1 MNYGLPYQGSKNRI
15 AKRLVD
21 ALPSA
26 PVLYDVFCGGC
37 AVTHAAMLSGKYQRF
52 VINDRRGWLP
62 AAFQKAIHGDYAHED
77 RWISREDFERLKSTD
92 AYAAM
97 CFSFGNDCR
106 SYMYA
111 QGLEPYKRAL
121 HYAIFWRD
129 FAPWAA
135 LCPET
140 ADALASGLAPIEDRK
155 QRRVQAGHFIV
166 ESLKAQLAAGTLTP
180 DILDKPIYRQIR
192 RVRATSNSLQSLER
206 LQSLE
211 SLERLER
218 LQSLESLESLQSL
231 QSLESLECLQSLE
244 SLERLQ
250 SLQSLESLERLPGA
264 LTVYS
269 MDYREMRFDEPGIIY
284 CDPPYKDTADKSKD
298 YADTSFDAEVFYSWC
313 EAQKL
318 PVYISEYQMPEERFV
333 CIAEWNK
340 VTTMAAK
347 TTSHVTERLWRP
359 RTQL

>member
-1 MNYGLPYQGSKNRI
+1 MNYGLPYRGSKNRI

-21 ALPSA
+21 ALPPA

-37 AVTHAAMLSGKYQRF
+37 AVTHAAMLSGKYQHF
-52 VINDRRGWLP
+52 VVNDLRGWLP
-62 AAFQKAIHGDYAHED
+62 DAFREAINGGYAHED
-77 RWISREDFERLKSTD
+77 RWISREDFKRLRSTD

-97 CFSFGNDCR
+97 CYSFGNNCR

-111 QGLEPYKRAL
+111 RGLEPYKRAL

-140 ADALASGLAPIEDRK
+140 ADALAAGLAPIEDRE
-155 QRRVQAGHFIV
+155 QRRVQAGRFIV
-166 ESLKAQLAAGTLTP
+166 ESLKAQLAAEMFTP

-192 RVRATSNSLQSLER
+192 RSKGAMTTVET
-206 LQSLE
+206 
-211 SLERLER
+211 
-218 LQSLESLESLQSL
+218 
-231 QSLESLECLQSLE
+231 LQSLE

-250 SLQSLESLERLPGA
+250 SLQSLQSLPGA
-264 LTVYS
+264 LTARS
-269 MDYREMRFDEPGIIY
+269 SDYRELCFDEPGIIY
-284 CDPPYKDTADKSKD
+284 CDPPYKDSED
-298 YADTSFDAEVFYSWC
+298 YAEPFCHDEFYGWC

-318 PVYISEYQMPEERFV
+318 PVYISEYQMPEERFA
-333 CIAEWNK
+333 CIAEWGK
-340 VTTMAAK
+340 VTTMAPK

>member
-15 AKRLVD
+15 AKRLVE
-21 ALPSA
+21 ALPAA

-37 AVTHAAMLSGKYQRF
+37 AVTHAAMLPGKYQRF

-62 AAFQKAIHGDYAHED
+62 DAFQKAIHGGYAHED
-77 RWISREDFERLKSTD
+77 RRISREDFERLKSTD
-92 AYAAM
+92 AYAAL
-97 CFSFGNDCR
+97 CFSFGNNAR

-111 QGLEPYKRAL
+111 RDLEPYKRAL
-121 HYAIFWRD
+121 HYAIFWKD
-129 FAPWAA
+129 IAPWAE

-140 ADALASGLAPIEDRK
+140 ADALATGLAPIEGRK

-180 DILDKPIYRQIR
+180 DILQKPIYRQIR
-192 RVRATSNSLQSLER
+192 RSKGAMTTVET
-206 LQSLE
+206 
-211 SLERLER
+211 
-218 LQSLESLESLQSL
+218 
-231 QSLESLECLQSLE
+231 LQSLE

-250 SLQSLESLERLPGA
+250 SLQSLESLERLERLESLESLESLERLPDT

-284 CDPPYKDTADKSKD
+284 CDPPYMSVYAKGKD
-298 YADTSFDAEVFYSWC
+298 YGSEFDAEAFYSWC
-313 EAQKL
+313 GAQKL
-318 PVYISEYQMPEERFV
+318 PVYISEYQMPEDRFV
-333 CIAEWNK
+333 CIAEWDK

-347 TTSHVTERLWRP
+347 TNSHVTERLWRP

>member
-15 AKRLVD
+15 AKRLVE
-21 ALPSA
+21 ALPAA

-37 AVTHAAMLSGKYQRF
+37 AVTHAAMLSGKYQHF
-52 VINDRRGWLP
+52 VVNDRRGWLP
-62 AAFQKAIHGDYAHED
+62 DAFREAINGGYAHED

-97 CFSFGNDCR
+97 CFSFGNNAR
-106 SYMYA
+106 TYMYA
-111 QGLEPYKRAL
+111 PPLEPYKRAL
-121 HYAIFWRD
+121 HHAIFWRD

-140 ADALASGLAPIEDRK
+140 ADALASGLATIEDRK

-166 ESLKAQLAAGTLTP
+166 ESLRAQITAGTLTP
-180 DILDKPIYRQIR
+180 DILQKPIYRQIR
-192 RVRATSNSLQSLER
+192 RPKATSNSLQSLVSLER

-211 SLERLER
+211 SLERL
-218 LQSLESLESLQSL
+218 QSLESL
-231 QSLESLECLQSLE
+231 
-244 SLERLQ
+244 
-250 SLQSLESLERLPGA
+250 PGA
-264 LTVYS
+264 LTAHS
-269 MDYREMRFDEPGIIY
+269 GDYRELRFDEPGIVY
-284 CDPPYKDTADKSKD
+284 CDPPYMSVYAKGKD
-298 YADTSFDAEVFYSWC
+298 YGCEFDAEAFYSWC

-333 CIAEWNK
+333 CVAEWDK

-347 TTSHVTERLWRP
+347 TTSHATERLWRP

>member
-1 MNYGLPYQGSKNRI
+1 
-15 AKRLVD
+15 
-21 ALPSA
+21 
-26 PVLYDVFCGGC
+26 
-37 AVTHAAMLSGKYQRF
+37 MLSGKYQHF
-52 VINDRRGWLP
+52 VVNDRRGWLP
-62 AAFQKAIHGDYAHED
+62 DAFRKAIHGGYAHED

-92 AYAAM
+92 VYAAL
-97 CFSFGNDCR
+97 CFSFGNDAR
-106 SYMYA
+106 TYMYA
-111 QGLEPYKRAL
+111 RPLERYKRAL

-140 ADALASGLAPIEDRK
+140 ADALAAGLAPIEDRK
-155 QRRVQAGHFIV
+155 QRRIQAGKFIV
-166 ESLKAQLAAGTLTP
+166 GSLRAQITAGTLTP

-192 RVRATSNSLQSLER
+192 RSKGAMTTVET

-218 LQSLESLESLQSL
+218 LK
-231 QSLESLECLQSLE
+231 
-244 SLERLQ
+244 RLQ
-250 SLQSLESLERLPGA
+250 SLQSLESLPGA
-264 LTVYS
+264 LTAHS
-269 MDYREMRFDEPGIIY
+269 GDYRGLCFDEPGIIY
-284 CDPPYKDTADKSKD
+284 CDPPYMSVYAKGKD
-298 YADTSFDAEVFYSWC
+298 YGCEFDAEAFYSWC

-333 CIAEWNK
+333 CVAEWDK

>member
-15 AKRLVD
+15 ARRLVE
-21 ALPSA
+21 ALPAA

-37 AVTHAAMLSGKYQRF
+37 AVTHAAMLSGKYQHF
-52 VINDRRGWLP
+52 VVNDRRGWLP
-62 AAFQKAIHGDYAHED
+62 DAFREAINGGYAHED
-77 RWISREDFERLKSTD
+77 RWISREDFERLRSTD

-97 CFSFGNDCR
+97 CFSFGNNCR
-106 SYMYA
+106 SYMYVR
-111 QGLEPYKRAL
+111 GLEPYKRAL

-140 ADALASGLAPIEDRK
+140 VAALAAGLAPIEDRK
-155 QRRVQAGHFIV
+155 QRRVQAGKFIV
-166 ESLKAQLAAGTLTP
+166 GSLKAQLAAGTLTP

-192 RVRATSNSLQSLER
+192 RPKATSNSLQC
-206 LQSLE
+206 LE

-218 LQSLESLESLQSL
+218 LERLES
-231 QSLESLECLQSLE
+231 
-244 SLERLQ
+244 
-250 SLQSLESLERLPGA
+250 LPGA
-264 LTVYS
+264 LTAYS

-284 CDPPYKDTADKSKD
+284 CDPPYMSVYAKGKD
-298 YADTSFDAEVFYSWC
+298 YGCEFDAEAFYSWC

-333 CIAEWNK
+333 CVAEWDK
-340 VTTMAAK
+340 VTPMAPK
-347 TTSHVTERLWRP
+347 TTNHVTERLWRP

>member
-1 MNYGLPYQGSKNRI
+1 MNFGLPYQGSKNRI

-21 ALPSA
+21 ALPPA

-52 VINDRRGWLP
+52 VINDRRDWLP
-62 AAFQKAIHGDYAHED
+62 DAFRKAIHGGYAHED
-77 RWISREDFERLKSTD
+77 RWISREEFERLRSTD

-97 CFSFGNDCR
+97 CFSFGNDYR

-111 QGLEPYKRAL
+111 RPLERYKRAL

-129 FAPWAA
+129 FAPWRE

-140 ADALASGLAPIEDRK
+140 ADALAAGLAPIENRK

-166 ESLKAQLAAGTLTP
+166 ESLKQQLSAGTLSP
-180 DILDKPIYRQIR
+180 DILEKPIYRQIR
-192 RVRATSNSLQSLER
+192 RATSNSLQSLGC
-206 LQSLE
+206 
-211 SLERLER
+211 LERLER
-218 LQSLESLESLQSL
+218 LL
-231 QSLESLECLQSLE
+231 
-244 SLERLQ
+244 SLERL
-250 SLQSLESLERLPGA
+250 ESLPDT
-264 LTVYS
+264 LTAYS

-284 CDPPYKDTADKSKD
+284 CDPPYMSG
-298 YADTSFDAEVFYSWC
+298 YAKGKEYGCEFDAEAFYSWC

-333 CIAEWNK
+333 CIAEWDK
-340 VTTMAAK
+340 VTTIAAK
-347 TTSHVTERLWRP
+347 TTTHVTERLWRP

>member
-15 AKRLVD
+15 ARRLVD
-21 ALPSA
+21 ALPAA

-37 AVTHAAMLSGKYQRF
+37 AVTHAAMLSGKYQHF
-52 VINDRRGWLP
+52 VVNDLRGWLP
-62 AAFQKAIHGDYAHED
+62 KAFKTAISGGYAHED
-77 RWISREDFERLKSTD
+77 RWISREDFKRLKSTD
-92 AYAAM
+92 AYAAL
-97 CFSFGNDCR
+97 CFSFGNNAR
-106 SYMYA
+106 AYMYA
-111 QGLEPYKRAL
+111 PLLEPYKRAL

-129 FAPWAA
+129 FAPWRE

-166 ESLKAQLAAGTLTP
+166 ESLKAQLAAGMLTP

-192 RVRATSNSLQSLER
+192 RSKGAMTTVET

-218 LQSLESLESLQSL
+218 LES
-231 QSLESLECLQSLE
+231 
-244 SLERLQ
+244 
-250 SLQSLESLERLPGA
+250 LPGA
-264 LTVYS
+264 LTARS
-269 MDYREMRFDEPGIIY
+269 GDYRELCFDEPGIIY
-284 CDPPYKDTADKSKD
+284 CDPPYMSVYAKGKD
-298 YADTSFDAEVFYSWC
+298 YGCEFDTEAFYSWC

-318 PVYISEYQMPEERFV
+318 PVYISEYQMPEDRFV

-340 VTTMAAK
+340 VTSMASK
-347 TTSHVTERLWRP
+347 TTNHVTERLWRP
-359 RTQL
+359 RCQLDIS

>member
-1 MNYGLPYQGSKNRI
+1 MSFGLPYQGSKNRI
-15 AKRLVD
+15 AKRLVE
-21 ALPSA
+21 ALPAA

-37 AVTHAAMLSGKYQRF
+37 AITHAAMLSGKYQRF

-62 AAFQKAIHGDYAHED
+62 VVFQKAIHGGYAHED

-92 AYAAM
+92 AYAAL
-97 CFSFGNDCR
+97 CFSFGNNAR
-106 SYMYA
+106 TYMYA
-111 QGLEPYKRAL
+111 RPLEPYKRAL
-121 HYAIFWRD
+121 HYAIFWKD
-129 FAPWAA
+129 FALWAA

-155 QRRVQAGHFIV
+155 QRRIQAGKFIV

-192 RVRATSNSLQSLER
+192 RLKDTPH
-206 LQSLE
+206 
-211 SLERLER
+211 
-218 LQSLESLESLQSL
+218 
-231 QSLESLECLQSLE
+231 
-244 SLERLQ
+244 RLQ
-250 SLQSLESLERLPGA
+250 SLQSLERLERLERLQSLERLPGA

-269 MDYREMRFDEPGIIY
+269 MDYRELRFDEPGIIY
-284 CDPPYKDTADKSKD
+284 CDPPYMSVYAKGKD
-298 YADTSFDAEVFYSWC
+298 YGCEFDAEAFYSWC

-333 CIAEWNK
+333 RVAEWDK
-340 VTTMAAK
+340 VTSMAPK
-347 TTSHVTERLWRP
+347 TTSHVTEKLWRP

>member
-15 AKRLVD
+15 ARRLVD
-21 ALPSA
+21 ALPAA

-62 AAFQKAIHGDYAHED
+62 DAFREAINGGYAHED
-77 RWISREDFERLKSTD
+77 RWISREDFERLKDTD

-97 CFSFGNDCR
+97 CFSFGNDTR
-106 SYMYA
+106 TYMYA
-111 QGLEPYKRAL
+111 RPLERYKRAL
-121 HYAIFWRD
+121 HYAIFWHD

-140 ADALASGLAPIEDRK
+140 AGALAAGLAPIEDRK
-155 QRRVQAGHFIV
+155 QRRIQAGKFIV
-166 ESLKAQLAAGTLTP
+166 GSLRAQITAGTLTP
-180 DILDKPIYRQIR
+180 DILQKPIYRQIR
-192 RVRATSNSLQSLER
+192 RSKGAMTTVETLQSLER
-206 LQSLE
+206 
-211 SLERLER
+211 LERLER
-218 LQSLESLESLQSL
+218 LQSLESLERQQSL
-231 QSLESLECLQSLE
+231 QSLESL
-244 SLERLQ
+244 
-250 SLQSLESLERLPGA
+250 PDT
-264 LTVYS
+264 LTAYS

-284 CDPPYKDTADKSKD
+284 CDPPYKDTTGYRED
-298 YADTSFDAEVFYSWC
+298 YAEPFCHDEFYGWC

-318 PVYISEYQMPEERFV
+318 PVYISEYQMPEERFA
-333 CIAEWNK
+333 CIAEWDK

-347 TTSHVTERLWRP
+347 TTNHVTERLWRP

>member
-21 ALPSA
+21 ALPPA

-37 AVTHAAMLSGKYQRF
+37 AVTHAAMLSGKYQHF

-62 AAFQKAIHGDYAHED
+62 DAFREAINGDYAHED

-97 CFSFGNDCR
+97 CFSFGNNTR
-106 SYMYA
+106 AYMYA
-111 QGLEPYKRAL
+111 PPLEPYKRAL
-121 HYAIFWRD
+121 HYVIFWRD

-140 ADALASGLAPIEDRK
+140 ADALAAGLAPIEDRK
-155 QRRVQAGHFIV
+155 QRRIQAGHFIV
-166 ESLKAQLAAGTLTP
+166 GSLKAQLAAEMLTP

-192 RVRATSNSLQSLER
+192 RPKDTPHS
-206 LQSLE
+206 
-211 SLERLER
+211 
-218 LQSLESLESLQSL
+218 
-231 QSLESLECLQSLE
+231 LQSLE

-250 SLQSLESLERLPGA
+250 SLQSLQSLERLPDT
-264 LTVYS
+264 LTARS
-269 MDYREMRFDEPGIIY
+269 GDYRELCFDEPGIIY
-284 CDPPYKDTADKSKD
+284 CDPPYMGVYAKGKD
-298 YADTSFDAEVFYSWC
+298 YGCEFDAEAFYSWC

-318 PVYISEYQMPEERFV
+318 PVYISEYQMPEERFACV
-333 CIAEWNK
+333 AEWDK
-340 VTTMAAK
+340 VTSMAAK
-347 TTSHVTERLWRP
+347 TTTHVTERLWRP
-359 RTQL
+359 RIQL

>member
-1 MNYGLPYQGSKNRI
+1 MNYALPYQGSKNRI

-21 ALPSA
+21 ALPAA

-37 AVTHAAMLSGKYQRF
+37 AVTHAAMLSGKYSRF

-62 AAFQKAIHGDYAHED
+62 DAFREAINGGYAHED
-77 RWISREDFERLKSTD
+77 RWISREDFGRLKSTD
-92 AYAAM
+92 AYAAL

-111 QGLEPYKRAL
+111 RGLEPYKRAL

-129 FAPWAA
+129 FAPWRE

-140 ADALASGLAPIEDRK
+140 ADALAAGLAPIEDRK

-166 ESLKAQLAAGTLTP
+166 ESLKAQLTAGTLTP

-192 RVRATSNSLQSLER
+192 RSKGAMTTVET

-211 SLERLER
+211 SLERL
-218 LQSLESLESLQSL
+218 LSLESLESLSDT
-231 QSLESLECLQSLE
+231 
-244 SLERLQ
+244 
-250 SLQSLESLERLPGA
+250 

-298 YADTSFDAEVFYSWC
+298 YADTSFDTEAFYSWC
-313 EAQKL
+313 ERQAL
-318 PVYISEYQMPEERFV
+318 PVYISEYQMPEDRFV

-340 VTTMAAK
+340 VTSMASK
-347 TTSHVTERLWRP
+347 TTGHVTERLWRP
-359 RTQL
+359 RIQL

>member
-15 AKRLVD
+15 AKRLVA
-21 ALPSA
+21 ALPAA

-52 VINDRRGWLP
+52 VVNALRGWLP
-62 AAFQKAIHGDYAHED
+62 DAFREAITGGYAHED
-77 RWISREDFERLKSTD
+77 RWISREDFERLKDTD
-92 AYAAM
+92 AYAAL

-111 QGLEPYKRAL
+111 RGLEPYKRAL

-140 ADALASGLAPIEDRK
+140 ADALAAGLAPIEDRK
-155 QRRVQAGHFIV
+155 QRRVQAGKFIV
-166 ESLKAQLAAGTLTP
+166 GSLRVQIAAGTLTP
-180 DILDKPIYRQIR
+180 DILQKPIYRQIKDTPHR
-192 RVRATSNSLQSLER
+192 LQC

-218 LQSLESLESLQSL
+218 LQSL
-231 QSLESLECLQSLE
+231 
-244 SLERLQ
+244 
-250 SLQSLESLERLPGA
+250 PDT

-269 MDYREMRFDEPGIIY
+269 MDYREMRFDELGIIY

-298 YADTSFDAEVFYSWC
+298 YADTSFDAEAFYSWC

-318 PVYISEYQMPEERFV
+318 PVYISEYQMPEDRFA
-333 CIAEWNK
+333 CIAEWDK
-340 VTTMAAK
+340 VTRMAA
-347 TTSHVTERLWRP
+347 TTTTHVTERLWRP
-359 RTQL
+359 RVQL

>member
-1 MNYGLPYQGSKNRI
+1 MNYGLPYKGSKNRI
-15 AKRLVD
+15 AKKILDV
-21 ALPSA
+21 LPDA

-62 AAFQKAIHGDYAHED
+62 DAFRKAIHGGYAHED

-111 QGLEPYKRAL
+111 RGLEPYKRAL

-140 ADALASGLAPIEDRK
+140 ADALAAGIAQIEDRK
-155 QRRVQAGHFIV
+155 QRRVQAGKFIV
-166 ESLKAQLAAGTLTP
+166 GSLRAQITAGTLTP
-180 DILDKPIYRQIR
+180 DILQKPIYRQIR
-192 RVRATSNSLQSLER
+192 KSKDTPRSLE
-206 LQSLE
+206 SLE

-218 LQSLESLESLQSL
+218 LQSLECLER
-231 QSLESLECLQSLE
+231 LQSLE

-250 SLQSLESLERLPGA
+250 SLQSLESLPGA
-264 LTVYS
+264 LTARS
-269 MDYREMRFDEPGIIY
+269 GDYRELRFDEPGIIY
-284 CDPPYKDTADKSKD
+284 CDPPYMCVYAKGKD
-298 YADTSFDAEVFYSWC
+298 YGCEFDAEAFYGWC

-333 CIAEWNK
+333 CVAEWDK

-347 TTSHVTERLWRP
+347 TTNHVTERLWRP
-359 RTQL
+359 RAQL

>member
-37 AVTHAAMLSGKYQRF
+37 AVTHAAMLSGKYQHF
-52 VINDRRGWLP
+52 VVNDRRGWLP
-62 AAFQKAIHGDYAHED
+62 AAFQKAIHGGYAHED
-77 RWISREDFERLKSTD
+77 RWISREDFERLKDTD

-111 QGLEPYKRAL
+111 RGLEPYKRAL
-121 HYAIFWRD
+121 HHAIFWRD

-140 ADALASGLAPIEDRK
+140 ADALAAGLAPIEDRK
-155 QRRVQAGHFIV
+155 QRRIQAGHFIV
-166 ESLKAQLAAGTLTP
+166 ESLKSHAEMLTP
-180 DILDKPIYRQIR
+180 DILQKPIYRQIR
-192 RVRATSNSLQSLER
+192 RRKDTQHQSLQSLGC
-206 LQSLE
+206 
-211 SLERLER
+211 LERLER
-218 LQSLESLESLQSL
+218 LESL
-231 QSLESLECLQSLE
+231 
-244 SLERLQ
+244 
-250 SLQSLESLERLPGA
+250 PDT

-269 MDYREMRFDEPGIIY
+269 MDYRKMRFDEPGIIY

-298 YADTSFDAEVFYSWC
+298 YADTSFDAEAFYSWC

-333 CIAEWNK
+333 CIAEWDK
-340 VTTMAAK
+340 VTTIEAK
-347 TTSHVTERLWRP
+347 TTTHVTERLWRP
-359 RTQL
+359 RCQLDI

>member
-1 MNYGLPYQGSKNRI
+1 MTYGLPYQGSKNRI

-21 ALPSA
+21 ALPPA

-52 VINDRRGWLP
+52 VINDRRDWLP
-62 AAFQKAIHGDYAHED
+62 DAFRKAIHGGYAHED
-77 RWISREDFERLKSTD
+77 RWISREDFERLRSTD

-97 CFSFGNDCR
+97 CFSFGNDYR

-111 QGLEPYKRAL
+111 RPLERYKRAL

-129 FAPWAA
+129 FAPWRE

-140 ADALASGLAPIEDRK
+140 ADALAAGLAPIEDRK

-166 ESLKAQLAAGTLTP
+166 ESLKQQLSAGTLSP
-180 DILDKPIYRQIR
+180 DILEKPIYRQIR
-192 RVRATSNSLQSLER
+192 RATSNSLQSLGC
-206 LQSLE
+206 
-211 SLERLER
+211 LERLER
-218 LQSLESLESLQSL
+218 LL
-231 QSLESLECLQSLE
+231 
-244 SLERLQ
+244 SLERL
-250 SLQSLESLERLPGA
+250 ESLPDT
-264 LTVYS
+264 LTAYS

-284 CDPPYKDTADKSKD
+284 CDPPYMSG
-298 YADTSFDAEVFYSWC
+298 YAKGKEYGCEFDAEAFYSWC

-333 CIAEWNK
+333 CIAEWDK
-340 VTTMAAK
+340 VTTIAAK
-347 TTSHVTERLWRP
+347 TTTHVTERLWRP
-359 RTQL
+359 RCQLDIS

>member
-15 AKRLVD
+15 ARRLVD
-21 ALPSA
+21 ALPAA

-37 AVTHAAMLSGKYQRF
+37 AVTHAALLSGKYQHF
-52 VINDRRGWLP
+52 VVNDRRGWLP
-62 AAFQKAIHGDYAHED
+62 DAFRKAIHGGYAHED
-77 RWISREDFERLKSTD
+77 RWISREDFERLKDTD

-97 CFSFGNDCR
+97 CFSFGNDTR

-111 QGLEPYKRAL
+111 RPLERYKRAL

-129 FAPWAA
+129 FAPWKE

-140 ADALASGLAPIEDRK
+140 ADDLASGLAPIEDRK

-166 ESLKAQLAAGTLTP
+166 ESLKAQLAAETLTP
-180 DILDKPIYRQIR
+180 DILQKPIYRQIR
-192 RVRATSNSLQSLER
+192 RSKGAMTTVET
-206 LQSLE
+206 
-211 SLERLER
+211 
-218 LQSLESLESLQSL
+218 
-231 QSLESLECLQSLE
+231 LQSLE

-250 SLQSLESLERLPGA
+250 SLESLPDT

-284 CDPPYKDTADKSKD
+284 CDPPYMSVYAKGKD
-298 YADTSFDAEVFYSWC
+298 YGCEFDAEAFYSWC

-318 PVYISEYQMPEERFV
+318 PVYISEYQMPEDRFV
-333 CIAEWNK
+333 CIAEWDK
-340 VTTMAAK
+340 ITTMAAK
-347 TTSHVTERLWRP
+347 TANHVTERLWRP

>member
-1 MNYGLPYQGSKNRI
+1 MTYGLPYQGSKNRI

-21 ALPSA
+21 ALPPA

-37 AVTHAAMLSGKYQRF
+37 AVTHAAMFSGKYQRF

-62 AAFQKAIHGDYAHED
+62 DAFRKAIHGGYAHED
-77 RWISREDFERLKSTD
+77 RWISREEFERLRSTD

-97 CFSFGNDCR
+97 CFSFGNDYR

-111 QGLEPYKRAL
+111 RPLERYKRAL

-129 FAPWAA
+129 FAPWRE

-140 ADALASGLAPIEDRK
+140 ADALAAGLAPIEDRK

-166 ESLKAQLAAGTLTP
+166 ESLKQQLSAGTLSP
-180 DILDKPIYRQIR
+180 DILEKPIYRQIR
-192 RVRATSNSLQSLER
+192 RATSNSLQSLGC
-206 LQSLE
+206 
-211 SLERLER
+211 LERLER
-218 LQSLESLESLQSL
+218 LL
-231 QSLESLECLQSLE
+231 
-244 SLERLQ
+244 SLERL
-250 SLQSLESLERLPGA
+250 ESLPDT
-264 LTVYS
+264 LTAYS

-284 CDPPYKDTADKSKD
+284 CDPPYMSG
-298 YADTSFDAEVFYSWC
+298 YAKGKEYGCEFDAEAFYSWC

-333 CIAEWNK
+333 CIAEWDK
-340 VTTMAAK
+340 VTTIAAK
-347 TTSHVTERLWRP
+347 TTTHVTERLWRP
-359 RTQL
+359 RCQLDIS

>member
-15 AKRLVD
+15 ARRLVD
-21 ALPSA
+21 ALPAA

-37 AVTHAAMLSGKYQRF
+37 AVTHAAMLSDKYQRF

-62 AAFQKAIHGDYAHED
+62 DAFRKAIHGGYAHED
-77 RWISREDFERLKSTD
+77 RWISREDFEQLKDTD

-97 CFSFGNDCR
+97 CFSFGNNTR

-111 QGLEPYKRAL
+111 PPLERYKRAL

-129 FAPWAA
+129 FAPWGE

-155 QRRVQAGHFIV
+155 QRRIQAGRFIV
-166 ESLKAQLAAGTLTP
+166 ESLRAQITAGTLTP
-180 DILDKPIYRQIR
+180 DILQKPIYRQIR
-192 RVRATSNSLQSLER
+192 RSKGATTTVET

-218 LQSLESLESLQSL
+218 LQSLESLER
-231 QSLESLECLQSLE
+231 
-244 SLERLQ
+244 LERLQ
-250 SLQSLESLERLPGA
+250 SLPGA
-264 LTVYS
+264 LTAYS
-269 MDYREMRFDEPGIIY
+269 MDYYGMRFDEPGIIY
-284 CDPPYKDTADKSKD
+284 CDPPYMSVYAKGKD
-298 YADTSFDAEVFYSWC
+298 YGCEFDAEAFYSWC

-318 PVYISEYQMPEERFV
+318 PVYISEYQMPEERFA
-333 CIAEWNK
+333 CIAEWDK

>member
-1 MNYGLPYQGSKNRI
+1 MNFGLPYQGSKNRI

-37 AVTHAAMLSGKYQRF
+37 AITHAAMLSGKYQRF
-52 VINDRRGWLP
+52 VINDLRGWLP
-62 AAFQKAIHGDYAHED
+62 DAFREAIHGGFAHED
-77 RWISREDFERLKSTD
+77 RWISREDFKRLKSTD

-97 CFSFGNDCR
+97 CFSFGNDTR

-111 QGLEPYKRAL
+111 RGLEPYKRAL
-121 HYAIFWRD
+121 HHAIFWRD
-129 FAPWAA
+129 FAPWRE

-140 ADALASGLAPIEDRK
+140 ADALAAGLAPIEGRK
-155 QRRVQAGHFIV
+155 QRRVRAGHFIV
-166 ESLKAQLAAGTLTP
+166 ESLKQQLSAGTLTP
-180 DILDKPIYRQIR
+180 DILDKPIYRQIKPIYR
-192 RVRATSNSLQSLER
+192 QIRKPKDTSN
-206 LQSLE
+206 
-211 SLERLER
+211 
-218 LQSLESLESLQSL
+218 
-231 QSLESLECLQSLE
+231 SLE

-250 SLQSLESLERLPGA
+250 SLQSLESLERLQSLESLPDT

-298 YADTSFDAEVFYSWC
+298 YADTSFDAEAFYSWC
-313 EAQKL
+313 ERQAL
-318 PVYISEYQMPEERFV
+318 PVYISEYQMPEERFA
-333 CIAEWNK
+333 CIAEWGK
-340 VTTMAAK
+340 VTRMAAK
-347 TTSHVTERLWRP
+347 TTTHVTERLWRP

>member
-15 AKRLVD
+15 AKRLVE
-21 ALPSA
+21 ALPAA

-37 AVTHAAMLSGKYQRF
+37 AVTHAAMLSGKYQHF
-52 VINDRRGWLP
+52 VVNDRRGWLP
-62 AAFQKAIHGDYAHED
+62 DAFREAIHGGYAHED

-111 QGLEPYKRAL
+111 RPLEPYKRAL
-121 HYAIFWRD
+121 HHAIFWKD

-140 ADALASGLAPIEDRK
+140 ADALAAGLAPIEDRK
-155 QRRVQAGHFIV
+155 QRRIQTGHFIV
-166 ESLKAQLAAGTLTP
+166 QSLKAQLAAGTLTP

-192 RVRATSNSLQSLER
+192 RSKGAMTTVET

-211 SLERLER
+211 SLERLE
-218 LQSLESLESLQSL
+218 S
-231 QSLESLECLQSLE
+231 
-244 SLERLQ
+244 
-250 SLQSLESLERLPGA
+250 LPGA
-264 LTVYS
+264 LTAYS

-284 CDPPYKDTADKSKD
+284 CDPPYMSVYAKGKD
-298 YADTSFDAEVFYSWC
+298 YGCEFDAEAFYSWC

-318 PVYISEYQMPEERFV
+318 PVYISEYQMPEDRFV
-333 CIAEWNK
+333 CIAEWDK
-340 VTTMAAK
+340 VTSMAAK

>member
-1 MNYGLPYQGSKNRI
+1 MIFGLPYQGSKNRI

-21 ALPSA
+21 ALPPA

-52 VINDRRGWLP
+52 VINDRRDWLP
-62 AAFQKAIHGDYAHED
+62 DAFRKAIHGGYAHED
-77 RWISREDFERLKSTD
+77 RWISREEFERLRSTD

-97 CFSFGNDCR
+97 CFSFGNDYR

-111 QGLEPYKRAL
+111 RPLERYKRAL

-129 FAPWAA
+129 FAPWRE

-140 ADALASGLAPIEDRK
+140 ADALAAGLAPIEDRK

-166 ESLKAQLAAGTLTP
+166 ESLKQQLSAGTLSP
-180 DILDKPIYRQIR
+180 DILEKPIYRQIR
-192 RVRATSNSLQSLER
+192 RATSNSLQSLGC
-206 LQSLE
+206 
-211 SLERLER
+211 LERLER
-218 LQSLESLESLQSL
+218 LQSLESLE
-231 QSLESLECLQSLE
+231 
-244 SLERLQ
+244 
-250 SLQSLESLERLPGA
+250 RLPDT

-269 MDYREMRFDEPGIIY
+269 MDYREMRFAEPGIIY
-284 CDPPYKDTADKSKD
+284 CDPPYMSG
-298 YADTSFDAEVFYSWC
+298 YAKGKEYGCEFDAEAFYSWC

-333 CIAEWNK
+333 CIAEWDK
-340 VTTMAAK
+340 VTTIAAK
-347 TTSHVTERLWRP
+347 TTTHVTERLWRP

>member
-15 AKRLVD
+15 AKRLVE
-21 ALPSA
+21 ALPPA
-26 PVLYDVFCGGC
+26 PVLYDVFCGGS
-37 AVTHAAMLSGKYQRF
+37 AVTHAAMLSGKYQHF
-52 VINDRRGWLP
+52 VVNDLRGWLP
-62 AAFQKAIHGDYAHED
+62 DAFRKAIHGGYAHED
-77 RWISREDFERLKSTD
+77 RWISREDFERLKDTD
-92 AYAAM
+92 AYAAT
-97 CFSFGNDCR
+97 CFSFGNDCQ

-111 QGLEPYKRAL
+111 RPLEPYKRAL

-129 FAPWAA
+129 FAPWRE

-155 QRRVQAGHFIV
+155 QRRVQAGKFIV
-166 ESLKAQLAAGTLTP
+166 GSLRAQITAGTLTP

-192 RVRATSNSLQSLER
+192 RSKGAMTTVETLQ
-206 LQSLE
+206 
-211 SLERLER
+211 
-218 LQSLESLESLQSL
+218 
-231 QSLESLECLQSLE
+231 

-250 SLQSLESLERLPGA
+250 SLQSLESLERLQSLERLERLQSLESLERLPDT

-269 MDYREMRFDEPGIIY
+269 MDYREMRFNEPGIIY

-298 YADTSFDAEVFYSWC
+298 YADTSFDAEAFYSWC

-318 PVYISEYQMPEERFV
+318 PVYISEYQMPEERFA
-333 CIAEWNK
+333 CIAEWDK
-340 VTTMAAK
+340 VTRMAAK
-347 TTSHVTERLWRP
+347 TPSHVTERLWRP